1 MKYLLT
7 LLASALSLC
16 TTALAQD
23 YEPTTTWPYICR
35 DFMEGDLVMGDGQQ
49 RNGLY
54 NVCVLDSRLHFIDGE
69 LVKEASPADVLHVRL
84 GQDRYINAGGRM
96 MKVLAESEH
105 GIVAEETLADLT
117 RLNETGG
124 AYGSSSSSMAT
135 TALSSISMGPR
146 INISHMELKNSKSE
160 GKILPLTSRI
170 YLLVGMDIIY
180 ATRKDVSQ
188 TAGVDKDAFK
198 LFCKEHKIK
207 WKDPQS
213 LLGVIDF
220 LSGQKGGGL

>member
-1 MKYLLT
+1 
-7 LLASALSLC
+7 
-16 TTALAQD
+16 
-23 YEPTTTWPYICR
+23 
-35 DFMEGDLVMGDGQQ
+35 
-49 RNGLY
+49 
-54 NVCVLDSRLHFIDGE
+54 
-69 LVKEASPADVLHVRL
+69 
-84 GQDRYINAGGRM
+84 